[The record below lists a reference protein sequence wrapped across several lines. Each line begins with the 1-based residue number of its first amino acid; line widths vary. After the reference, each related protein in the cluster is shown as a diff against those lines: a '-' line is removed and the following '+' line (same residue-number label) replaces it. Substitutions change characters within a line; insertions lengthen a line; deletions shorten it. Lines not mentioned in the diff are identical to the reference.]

1 MKDTTYS
8 ANSASNIHLDI
19 DSDHLLSTQ
28 FYEKQN
34 NSIFFHCEL
43 FIYMYIL
50 RYIPGVTWYVYLS
63 VDIPEFVVSIK
74 IALVEGAA
82 NMESTEPLVPSG

>member
-1 MKDTTYS
+1 
-8 ANSASNIHLDI
+8 
-19 DSDHLLSTQ
+19 
-28 FYEKQN
+28 
-34 NSIFFHCEL
+34 
-43 FIYMYIL
+43 MYKL